1 MSKARVGLIIDNKSQ
16 SWSVFDLIEK
26 SLKSNYYEISCLIVQ
41 EKSHVKAKSF
51 SKSINDFSFKFISF
65 FERVFV
71 KRFIKTDAFFKKYP
85 ISSFDVKKISVKPI
99 ISKSGFVHKFL
110 KEDIKKIQMEN
121 LDILVRAGSGILR
134 GEILNICKKGIISF
148 HHGDN
153 DVNRGSP
160 PGFWEVYNREKS
172 TGFIIQILNEELD
185 GGDVIFKGNIPTS
198 YFYTLN
204 MVKLYKK
211 ANVFMHIVLENI
223 FKKNNIK
230 VFSKKPYDKPL
241 YLMPSLKSQLIYLFK
256 TIIYL
261 LKKLFNKI
269 LRRKL
274 KWKVAYQ
281 YSNDWRNISI
291 RKSKIIK
298 NPPNSFIADPFLYR
312 HNQKDYCF
320 VEEYDFLLNKGHISV
335 YVINNET
342 EKYIGKALVENFHL
356 SYPNVFQDNGQIYMI
371 PESSAAKEIRLY
383 RCLDFPLKWKLE
395 KVLINN
401 VSAVDSN
408 IFTLNNKWWIL
419 TNIDTSNSG
428 EHCSELHAFYS
439 DNLISNN
446 WTSHP
451 KNPLI
456 FDSLRARN
464 AGIIFE
470 NDNVFRSFQIQGW
483 DKYGEG
489 VGVSKIIKLDEHEYL
504 EKIEFKLSS
513 DSFKDATGT
522 HTYNFK
528 NGIMVTDFVSLK

>member
-16 SWSVFDLIEK
+16 SWSIYDLVEK
-26 SLKSNYYEISCLIVQ
+26 SLKSNDYEISCLIIQ
-41 EKSHVKAKSF
+41 ESHFVKRKNIV
-51 SKSINDFSFKFISF
+51 KSINEFCFKVIAF
-65 FERVFV
+65 FERIFV
-71 KRFIKTDAFFKKYP
+71 KRFINTNEFFKKYP
-85 ISSFDVKKISVKPI
+85 INSFDLKKISVKPI
-99 ISKSGFVHKFL
+99 VSKSGFVHKFST
-110 KEDIKKIQMEN
+110 EDINKIKKEN
-121 LDILVRAGSGILR
+121 LDILVRGGSGILR

-160 PGFWEVYNREKS
+160 PGFWEVYKREKS
-172 TGFIIQILNEELD
+172 TGFVIQILNEELD

-204 MVKLYKK
+204 MIKLYKK
-211 ANVFMHIVLENI
+211 ANVFMHLLLEDI
-223 FKKNNIK
+223 FKKNNVK

-241 YLMPSLKSQLIYLFK
+241 YLIPSIGDQLIYLFK
-256 TIIYL
+256 TFKYL

-269 LRRKL
+269 LGRKL
-274 KWKVAYQ
+274 KWNVAYQ
-281 YSNDWRNISI
+281 YSNDWRDISI

-298 NPPNSFIADPFLYR
+298 NPPNSFIADPFLFR
-312 HNQKDYCF
+312 RNQKDYCF
-320 VEEYDFLLNKGHISV
+320 VEEYDFSLKKGHISV
-335 YVINNET
+335 YEFNDER
-342 EKYIGKALVENFHL
+342 EKYIGKVIDENFHL
-356 SYPNVFQDNGQIYMI
+356 SYPNVFEDNGQIYMI
-371 PESSAAKEIRLY
+371 PESSAAREVRLY

-401 VSAVDSN
+401 ISAVDSN
-408 IFTLNNKWWIL
+408 IFKLNNKWWIL

-439 DNLISNN
+439 ENLISNN

-456 FDSLRARN
+456 FDSQIARN
-464 AGIIFE
+464 AGIIFD
-470 NDNVFRSFQIQGW
+470 NDNIFRSFQIQGW

-489 VGVSKIIKLDEHEYL
+489 VGVSKIIKLDEHDYK

>member
-16 SWSVFDLIEK
+16 SWSIFDLIEK
-26 SLKSNYYEISCLIVQ
+26 SLKSNDYEISCLIIQ
-41 EKSHVKAKSF
+41 ESHFVKRKNIV
-51 SKSINDFSFKFISF
+51 KSINEFCFKVIAF
-65 FERVFV
+65 FERIFV
-71 KRFIKTDAFFKKYP
+71 KRFINTNEFFKKHP
-85 ISSFDVKKISVKPI
+85 INSFDLKKISVKPI
-99 ISKSGFVHKFL
+99 VSKSGFVHKFST
-110 KEDIKKIQMEN
+110 EDINKIKKEN
-121 LDILVRAGSGILR
+121 LDILVRGGSGILR

-160 PGFWEVYNREKS
+160 PGFWEVYKREKS
-172 TGFIIQILNEELD
+172 TGFVIQILNEELD

-204 MVKLYKK
+204 MIKLYKK
-211 ANVFMHIVLENI
+211 ANVFMHLLLEDI
-223 FKKNNIK
+223 FKKNNVK

-241 YLMPSLKSQLIYLFK
+241 YLIPSIGDQLIYLFK
-256 TIIYL
+256 TFKYL

-269 LRRKL
+269 LGRKL
-274 KWKVAYQ
+274 KWNVAYQ
-281 YSNDWRNISI
+281 YSNDWRDISI

-298 NPPNSFIADPFLYR
+298 NPPNSFIADPFLFR
-312 HNQKDYCF
+312 RNQKDYCF
-320 VEEYDFLLNKGHISV
+320 VEEYDFSLKKGHISV
-335 YVINNET
+335 YEFNDER
-342 EKYIGKALVENFHL
+342 EKYIGKVIDENFHL
-356 SYPNVFQDNGQIYMI
+356 SYPNVFEDNGQIYMI
-371 PESSAAKEIRLY
+371 PESSAAKEVRLY

-401 VSAVDSN
+401 ISAVDSN
-408 IFTLNNKWWIL
+408 IFKLNNKWWIL

-439 DNLISNN
+439 ENLISNN

-456 FDSLRARN
+456 FDSQIARN
-464 AGIIFE
+464 AGIIFD
-470 NDNVFRSFQIQGW
+470 NDNIFRSFQIQGW

-489 VGVSKIIKLDEHEYL
+489 VGVSKIIKLDEHDYK